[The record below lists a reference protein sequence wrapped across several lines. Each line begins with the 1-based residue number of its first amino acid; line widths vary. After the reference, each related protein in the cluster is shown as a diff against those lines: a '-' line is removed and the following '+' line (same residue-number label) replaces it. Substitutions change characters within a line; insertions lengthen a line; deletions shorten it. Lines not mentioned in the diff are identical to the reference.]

1 VISPEQENY
10 VLEKAYVPEHVVPLM
25 SLVSGGEPFLFGRHL
40 LFTGEDWVVV
50 VGYPLEGAFS
60 GEDLERVVGDACKHF
75 HPATLWLIAP
85 EVSDSLARPGDER
98 ESDHYY
104 TLDLA
109 GFEMQRRL
117 GVILARA
124 ARSLTVARGKEIS
137 AAHRELVAEFLERA
151 RPAPR
156 VRALF
161 LRMADYVPKSA
172 TAVTLSA
179 RDADGALAAFYVVEL
194 APKDFAT
201 YVVGGHSKV
210 RYVPGASDL
219 LFFEMVKLARES
231 GKRYLHLGLG
241 VNEGIRAF
249 KAKWGGVPSLPYEFV
264 ARRCAGPGIPRA
276 LGSKL

>member
-25 SLVSGGEPFLFGRHL
+25 TLVSGGEPFLFGRHL
-40 LFTGEDWVVV
+40 LFAGEDWVIV

-60 GEDLERVVGDACKHF
+60 GEDLERVVGDACDRF

-85 EVSDSLARPGDER
+85 EVSGSLADPGDER

-104 TLDLA
+104 TLDLQ
-109 GFEMQRRL
+109 GFEMRTRL
-117 GVILARA
+117 GV
-124 ARSLTVARGKEIS
+124 TVARASRSLSVARGRELS
-137 AAHRELVAEFLERA
+137 AAHRELVAEFLERE

-161 LRMADYVPKSA
+161 LSMADYVPKSG
-172 TAVTLSA
+172 TAVVLSA
-179 RDADGALAAFYVVEL
+179 RDAEGALAAFYVIEL

-201 YVVGGHSKV
+201 YVVGGHSRL

-219 LFFEMVKLARES
+219 LFFEMVKLARER

-249 KAKWGGVPSLPYEFV
+249 KTKWGGVPSLPYEFV
-264 ARRCAGPGIPRA
+264 GRRRAGPGIPGA
-276 LGSKL
+276 LASKL